1 MKEKTTKKHSAAKKL
16 IPATCMLLVSAL
28 TLVSSTYAWFTMSRE
43 VEVQNIKM
51 TATVP
56 EDIQLSLGV
65 LGSTSTAAVTDGSV
79 RLADNSGYL
88 VNLTQNATNADN
100 GTVTAPTGNNDN
112 SYYWSNTA
120 DISHYYTFGKLIPAS
135 SKTGEDVYFTPD
147 ANGVGKTVKDDA
159 SFYMAADGTTPY
171 KADVTNITYASDGTG
186 FSAMATAHAVTSASD
201 KWGDKDTASNGYTA
215 ASEWLVT
222 HDDGYYVDIPV
233 WLRTSSIS
241 GAELKV
247 SAYVIPQGATTT
259 TAAAEGDRDLY
270 KAVRVA
276 ILNADGTAR
285 SNIIP
290 VANGLGNDYK
300 VVSTPYSGSSIVDTY
315 GDKINQ
321 GTGSAVS
328 NGVANATGALSS
340 TNIYEAYTAYTA
352 NASVAS
358 LAAPTISNGVKTSE
372 YGAATKIWI
381 RVWLEGEDPDCW
393 NDNAGQDWS
402 INLKFEKGA
411 TAPGNGG

>member
-1 MKEKTTKKHSAAKKL
+1 MEKKTKKKSVAKKL
-16 IPATCMLLVSAL
+16 IPATSMLLVSATML
-28 TLVSSTYAWFTMSRE
+28 ASSTYAWFTMSRE

-65 LGSTSTAAVTDGSV
+65 LGSNYSTAATDGSV
-79 RLADNSGYL
+79 SLAANSGYL
-88 VNLTQNATNADN
+88 VNLTQNATNAND
-100 GTVTAPTGNNDN
+100 GTVTAPTGDNNN

-135 SKTGEDVYFTPD
+135 SATGQDVYFTPD
-147 ANGVGKTVKDDA
+147 ANGVGKTVKDSA
-159 SFYMAADGTTPY
+159 NFYQAAAGTTKY
-171 KADVTNITYASDGTG
+171 KADVTSSTYSTSATG
-186 FSAMATAHAVTSASD
+186 DQAMATAHAVTGSTD
-201 KWGDKDTASNGYTA
+201 KWGDKDTASNGYNA
-215 ASEWLVT
+215 ASEWLET
-222 HDDGYYVDIPV
+222 NDDGYYVDIPI
-233 WLRTSSIS
+233 WFRTSSMS

-247 SAYVIPQGATTT
+247 SAYVIPQGATTA
-259 TAAAEGDRDLY
+259 TAAGENDRDLY

-300 VVSTPYSGSSIVDTY
+300 VAASPYSGTSIVDVY
-315 GDKINQ
+315 GDKLNM
-321 GTGSAVS
+321 GNGSAVT
-328 NGVANATGALSS
+328 NGVANATGDLSS
-340 TNIYEAYTAYTA
+340 TNIYSAYTAYTA
-352 NASVAS
+352 NASVAT
-358 LAAPTISNGVKTSE
+358 LAAPTVSNGVKTEE
-372 YGAATKIWI
+372 YGAATQVWV
-381 RVWLEGEDPDCW
+381 RVWLEGEDVDCW

-411 TAPGNGG
+411 TAPNNGG